1 MKENIRFYSRRAHKQ
16 AKIKYTVRGAKL
28 SPKIIM
34 KSREV
39 NTIKAGRA
47 VRATEEKGA
56 RSRGHVVLLD
66 GWRHLVCGR

>member
-1 MKENIRFYSRRAHKQ
+1 
-16 AKIKYTVRGAKL
+16 
-28 SPKIIM
+28 M

-66 GWRHLVCGR
+66 GWRHLVCVSQQYTVYICAACSPG